1 MGFDGFEFGL
11 GADMGIS
18 TQKLHARGPIG
29 LVELTTSKYILE
41 GDGEVR
47 K

>member
-1 MGFDGFEFGL
+1 
-11 GADMGIS
+11 MGIS